1 VSAPH
6 LPIAIADTSD
16 NQGRT
21 DSGEAVTVNQHHFGL
36 LYLSVRSQRYKE
48 IWRTVTLP

>member
-1 VSAPH
+1 MSAPH

-21 DSGEAVTVNQHHFGL
+21 DSGEALSVNQHLFEL
-36 LYLSVRSQRYKE
+36 LYFSE
-48 IWRTVTLP
+48 